1 MMWLAGPIVCVR
13 LCELCSAASPDTFD
27 YFDTLS
33 PRALIKAFG
42 PGRCLGKMRCKRFTL
57 TQRIE
62 RSKKRNL
69 PSLMLAKSPGT
80 GCGALKEEK
89 GCGKI
94 PPFPLCSRGASA
106 NLFQILFFLK
116 RKVHSPICHA
126 AAHSSLKRCRMH
138 IAPHI
143 MPYAT
148 TTL

>member
-1 MMWLAGPIVCVR
+1 MSESSRAKLSLHFVQLHPTP
-13 LCELCSAASPDTFD
+13 LT
-27 YFDTLS
+27 TLTETPCHHARS
-33 PRALIKAFG
+33 SKAFG
-42 PGRCLGKMRCKRFTL
+42 PGRCLGKMRCKRFLL

-126 AAHSSLKRCRMH
+126 AAHSSLKQCRMH